1 MEAMNDIKDFITD
14 TPVETH
20 AYSRKIHR
28 TQVPIKGDLFLVRGL
43 PGSGKTTIA
52 KELTPHY
59 VEADMFFMENGRYKF
74 DPSKLPQAH
83 KWCLERTKDFMT
95 IWGYGKIAVSNTF
108 TEEWE
113 MAEYMELARENGYKV
128 HTLVIENRHGGKNVH
143 GVPEATMQAMEDRFD
158 IKLY

>member
-1 MEAMNDIKDFITD
+1 
-14 TPVETH
+14 
-20 AYSRKIHR
+20 
-28 TQVPIKGDLFLVRGL
+28 
-43 PGSGKTTIA
+43 
-52 KELTPHY
+52 
-59 VEADMFFMENGRYKF
+59 
-74 DPSKLPQAH
+74 
-83 KWCLERTKDFMT
+83 MT